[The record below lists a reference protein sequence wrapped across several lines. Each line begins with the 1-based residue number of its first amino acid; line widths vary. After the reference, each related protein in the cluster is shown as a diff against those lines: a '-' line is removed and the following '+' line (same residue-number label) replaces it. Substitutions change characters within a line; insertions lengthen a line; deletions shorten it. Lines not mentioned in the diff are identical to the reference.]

1 MGKKFINIIKM
12 IKNDK
17 RFKYTLVVTIM
28 LLFISIIGYSLSFF
42 NKNSSMLFANIKV
55 NDLVF
60 NITTNSGESD
70 DRIYL
75 LSSPEIGDTG
85 PDIASSKTRLLDYY
99 KGKNNNNRIKGSY
112 WWLRN
117 AWSSYDYIFI
127 YILISVQTSLQVFR
141 LSSVSVSIF

>member
-17 RFKYTLVVTIM
+17 RFNYTLVVTIM

-42 NKNSSMLFANIKV
+42 NKKVQCIKV

-127 YILISVQTSLQVFR
+127 YILISVQTPLQVFR

>member
-42 NKNSSMLFANIKV
+42 NKKVQCIKV

>member
-17 RFKYTLVVTIM
+17 RFKYTLVITIM

-42 NKNSSMLFANIKV
+42 NKKVQCIKV

>member
-1 MGKKFINIIKM
+1 MGKKIRNIIKM

-42 NKNSSMLFANIKV
+42 NKKVQCIKV

-141 LSSVSVSIF
+141 LSSVLVSIF

>member
-42 NKNSSMLFANIKV
+42 NKKVQCIKV

-75 LSSPEIGDTG
+75 LSSTEIGDTG

>member
-1 MGKKFINIIKM
+1 LGKKFINIIKM

-42 NKNSSMLFANIKV
+42 NKKVQCIKV

>member
-42 NKNSSMLFANIKV
+42 NKKVQCIKV

-117 AWSSYDYIFI
+117 AWSRYDYIFI
-127 YILISVQTSLQVFR
+127 
-141 LSSVSVSIF
+141 

>member
-1 MGKKFINIIKM
+1 M

-28 LLFISIIGYSLSFF
+28 LLFISTIGYSLSFF
-42 NKNSSMLFANIKV
+42 NKKVQCIKV

>member
-17 RFKYTLVVTIM
+17 RFKYTLVITIM

-42 NKNSSMLFANIKV
+42 NKKVQCIKV

-75 LSSPEIGDTG
+75 LSGPEIGDTG

>member
-42 NKNSSMLFANIKV
+42 NKKVQCIKV

-141 LSSVSVSIF
+141 LSSVLVSIF

>member
-1 MGKKFINIIKM
+1 M

-42 NKNSSMLFANIKV
+42 NKKVQCIKV

-60 NITTNSGESD
+60 NISTNSGESD

-127 YILISVQTSLQVFR
+127 YILISVQTSLLVFHPR
-141 LSSVSVSIF
+141 FVSVSIF

>member
-42 NKNSSMLFANIKV
+42 NKKVQCIKV

-70 DRIYL
+70 DRISL

>member
-17 RFKYTLVVTIM
+17 RFKYTLVITIM

-42 NKNSSMLFANIKV
+42 NKKVQCIKV

-127 YILISVQTSLQVFR
+127 YILISVQTPLQVFR

>member
-28 LLFISIIGYSLSFF
+28 LLFISTIGYSLSFF
-42 NKNSSMLFANIKV
+42 NKKVQCIKV

>member
-42 NKNSSMLFANIKV
+42 NKKVQCIKV

-127 YILISVQTSLQVFR
+127 YILISVQTSLQVFHPR
-141 LSSVSVSIF
+141 FVSVSIF

>member
-1 MGKKFINIIKM
+1 M

-42 NKNSSMLFANIKV
+42 NKKVQCIKV

-141 LSSVSVSIF
+141 LSSVLVSIF

>member
-17 RFKYTLVVTIM
+17 RFKYTLIVTIM

-42 NKNSSMLFANIKV
+42 NKKVQCIKV